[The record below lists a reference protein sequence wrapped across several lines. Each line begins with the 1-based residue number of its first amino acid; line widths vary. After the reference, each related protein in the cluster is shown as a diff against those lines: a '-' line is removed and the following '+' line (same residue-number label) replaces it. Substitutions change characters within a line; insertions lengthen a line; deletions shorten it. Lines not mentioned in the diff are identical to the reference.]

1 MSEKWSFSG
10 AKLIGK
16 LHEKL
21 GLSCQDSIMS
31 TEENGVLVIAL
42 SDGCS
47 SSPLAEVG
55 ASITVE
61 LLCKLFT
68 ESFDELYGLEERE
81 IKQRIITTINS
92 KIRDYISVEENR
104 KAIIDIINKQLPIYE
119 TLTKRYKKAKA
130 QNNNEEIDYYLTTAL
145 NATVQAVAIKDER
158 IIIVR
163 LGDGLIGEIR
173 NGELKITS
181 SEDKLFDTES
191 NKTYYPSYSG
201 FIRNDYNND
210 CWEIFEVIKG
220 ENASEYDLIFIVC
233 DGVADL
239 IRYPDGDEKYIKP
252 SEMDKVIK
260 HINDPLPLL
269 EKYKK
274 MEKDDLSIIMLKS
287 REPSYEMVVLR
298 EYDQNGKTINNSK
311 LVPKEEL
318 FEEEEETIDQDVLTN
333 TAILLI
339 KEELERE
346 EAIDQ
351 ELSTNTVTL
360 LTKEELEE
368 DNSDDEYIKECL
380 EFGGF
385 TKNLFSKEETE
396 RIKEYLDDEEY
407 FPYFLEQASNIK
419 EHLENGGDGMFSTI
433 RSMLGDLVDDED
445 FKLLIE
451 KISYLKLFYIDR
463 INKIIS
469 KDEINET

>member
-21 GLSCQDSIMS
+21 GLPCQDSIMS
-31 TEENGVLVIAL
+31 AEENGVLVIAL

-104 KAIIDIINKQLPIYE
+104 KAIIDIINKQMPIYE
-119 TLTKRYKKAKA
+119 TLTKRYKRAKA

-239 IRYPDGDEKYIKP
+239 IRYPDGKEQYIEP
-252 SEMDKVIK
+252 SEMDEVIK

-269 EKYKK
+269 EEYKK
-274 MEKDDLSIIMLKS
+274 RESDDLSIIMLKS

-318 FEEEEETIDQDVLTN
+318 YIEEEEAL
-333 TAILLI
+333 
-339 KEELERE
+339 
-346 EAIDQ
+346 DQ

-396 RIKEYLDDEEY
+396 KIKEYLDDEEY

-469 KDEINET
+469 KDEINETWKCSL